1 MFLLRSLRPSE
12 LRMEKMESEHSLSI
26 NEFCA
31 RHRISR
37 GKYFSLRKAGLGP
50 AEMRLGHALVRI
62 SAEADLAWQRARE
75 NPTGSE
81 LVEIEQG
88 KAALAARGSRAGC
101 LAAASPKHV
110 SRKRRGAS

>member
-1 MFLLRSLRPSE
+1 
-12 LRMEKMESEHSLSI
+12 MESEHSLSI

-62 SAEADLAWQRARE
+62 SAEADLAWQRARQ
-75 NPTGSE
+75 NPSGTE

-88 KAALAARGSRAGC
+88 RAALAARGSRAGTV
-101 LAAASPKHV
+101 AAASPRHISKTG
-110 SRKRRGAS
+110 RRALDGPR